1 MRKKILNEF
10 NKTDPESWKRKIKD
24 DLNKLG
30 YRKIPEYSS
39 KENIDIK
46 PFYTKEDQINS
57 KNLDLTYP
65 ENWRISNTVIVENS
79 SDGNLK
85 ACNLI
90 DKGADSINFI
100 IRNREISFKELLKNI
115 SSKNIELFLEI
126 ESSSAPLLS
135 SLNELAK
142 KSNLF
147 NIVYDPI
154 GNLVKSGNWTKSM
167 NEDLNQLKNN
177 VNLLKNFNN
186 TIVIDSGI
194 YQNAGANIFEEI
206 AFSMNH
212 ANEYLNYFN
221 GKNAEKIAF
230 KVSIGS
236 NYFFEIAKLRAM
248 RLLWSNITNEYG
260 NKIISPHIIAKPS
273 NRNKT
278 IYEYNNNILRTTTEC
293 LSAIFGGANTISNS
307 TYDYLFNKKNEF
319 SDRIALNQ
327 LLIIKNETNIDKV
340 KNAADGSYYI
350 DNLTSTIA
358 EGALKIFKD
367 IEEKGGHIVCLEKN
381 IIQDKIK
388 DSHKIEQKYFDD
400 GKEKLIGINTYKDE
414 SLKIKS
420 EITKDISK
428 KTNTIKGII
437 EPLIESRIAEETEL
451 SRINNE

>member
-1 MRKKILNEF
+1 MREKILNEF

-206 AFSMNH
+206 AFT
-212 ANEYLNYFN
+212 A
-221 GKNAEKIAF
+221 IP
-230 KVSIGS
+230 GS
-236 NYFFEIAKLRAM
+236 S
-248 RLLWSNITNEYG
+248 LL
-260 NKIISPHIIAKPS
+260 
-273 NRNKT
+273 
-278 IYEYNNNILRTTTEC
+278 
-293 LSAIFGGANTISNS
+293 F
-307 TYDYLFNKKNEF
+307 
-319 SDRIALNQ
+319 
-327 LLIIKNETNIDKV
+327 
-340 KNAADGSYYI
+340 
-350 DNLTSTIA
+350 
-358 EGALKIFKD
+358 
-367 IEEKGGHIVCLEKN
+367 
-381 IIQDKIK
+381 
-388 DSHKIEQKYFDD
+388 
-400 GKEKLIGINTYKDE
+400 
-414 SLKIKS
+414 
-420 EITKDISK
+420 
-428 KTNTIKGII
+428 
-437 EPLIESRIAEETEL
+437 
-451 SRINNE
+451 